1 MSISN
6 VSQFQPW
13 EQFQTHW
20 QDWLLIQGENAQLFV
35 LSCYWNIECHS
46 IFTMCIIYIKCC
58 WLLVKHLTLAL
69 FQYAEMVS
77 LPDDLLSV
85 LDEFSDA
92 RNEALDEK
100 VDCKKL
106 YDECPSETIVHVMSK
121 IKKLMWMWRDYLH
134 HTKLSAIIDNNNC
147 VNFICKYYRSMI
159 RLCIDVILL
168 LINRTQ

>member
-1 MSISN
+1 MPVFLQC
-6 VSQFQPW
+6 VS
-13 EQFQTHW
+13 
-20 QDWLLIQGENAQLFV
+20 
-35 LSCYWNIECHS
+35 
-46 IFTMCIIYIKCC
+46 YIKCC
-58 WLLVKHLTLAL
+58 WLLVKPLTLSL

-121 IKKLMWMWRDYLH
+121 IKKLM
-134 HTKLSAIIDNNNC
+134 
-147 VNFICKYYRSMI
+147 
-159 RLCIDVILL
+159 
-168 LINRTQ
+168 